1 MLRRTM
7 ALRDFER
14 RLERLVEGVFAK
26 AFRSRLTP
34 VELGRRVTR
43 EMDVRRTVGIRG
55 LITPNQFTVSVSQAD
70 RDALA
75 SIENSLV
82 GDLAG
87 YAREHARSEGYAFL
101 GPVEVTLQVDE
112 KLGTG
117 EFYVTS
123 AMVEG
128 TGGPGAAVVLGD
140 GTRIGLGDEPL
151 IIGRSPDA
159 DVVLNDAQVSRH
171 HAEIRRDGSAFSVV
185 DLGSMNGT
193 RVNGA
198 GIRQQQLSDGDQ
210 ITVGAHALRF
220 ETG

>member
-34 VELGRRVTR
+34 VELGRRLTR

-55 LITPNQFTVSVSQAD
+55 LIAPNQFTVSVSQTD
-70 RDALA
+70 LDNFA
-75 SIENSLV
+75 SIENSLR

-101 GPVEVTLQVDE
+101 GPVEVDLQVDE

-128 TGGPGAAVVLGD
+128 TGGPSAAVILGD
-140 GTRIGLGDEPL
+140 GSRIGVGDEPL

-171 HAEIRRDGSAFSVV
+171 HAEIRRDGNTFSVL

-198 GIRQQQLSDGDQ
+198 GIRQQQLADGDQ
-210 ITVGAHALRF
+210 ITVGAHSLRF
-220 ETG
+220 EMG